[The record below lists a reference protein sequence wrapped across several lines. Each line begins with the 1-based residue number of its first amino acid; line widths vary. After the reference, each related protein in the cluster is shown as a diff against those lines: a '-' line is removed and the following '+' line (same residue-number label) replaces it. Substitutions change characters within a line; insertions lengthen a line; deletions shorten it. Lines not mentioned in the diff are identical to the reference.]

1 MAYTTIWSWLN
12 ADGLP
17 VNFGLDEAR
26 LAVVTEYTTDGGER
40 VIDIMIPNAAAFD
53 ATNEYFLSDKVTIP
67 EGAIITNAK
76 TKADS
81 TDFASS
87 GGGTISIGT
96 TIDLLATSDAL
107 TDIDSIVA
115 LASVAEMNAGGSG
128 NSGTGIASPGDGTL
142 VMNNP
147 LAKTVYLT
155 LSVDTAVFQAGVG
168 GFEISYIIPKVEGDT
183 LVYSKA

>member
-12 ADGLP
+12 GDGLP

-26 LAVVTEYTTDGGER
+26 LAVVTEYENDAAER
-40 VIDIMIPNAAAFD
+40 VIDIMIPDASLFD

-67 EGAIITNAK
+67 AGAIITNAK
-76 TKADS
+76 TKPNS
-81 TDFASS
+81 TAFASS
-87 GGGTISIGT
+87 GSGTISIGT
-96 TIDLLATSDAL
+96 TIDLSATADTL

-128 NSGTGIASPGDGTL
+128 NSGTGVASPGDGVL
-142 VMNNP
+142 VQAAP

-155 LSVDTAVFQAGVG
+155 LSVDTAVFQTGAG
-168 GFEISYIIPKVEGDT
+168 GFEISYVIPKTQTDT
-183 LVYSKA
+183 LVYVK